1 MDTLSQ
7 CPLCKESGSYIE
19 HMTVRDHLASGE
31 AFAIQKCS
39 SCGFLCTNP
48 RPNKLEIN
56 NFYKSDRYISHTGR
70 KQSLLDRVYHLV
82 RGRMLRKKLRI
93 ISRYLKN
100 NEISLLD
107 YGCGTGEFVLVA
119 EKAGFRATGHEPN
132 PDAATLAR
140 EKGVSLLVE
149 EKQGVDGE
157 SGSGPATPG
166 QKEPRPQTADGKQK
180 AAAQHATH
188 EPTEATGANMQ
199 KTPGKQEATKQ
210 PGPASDHVLNSL
222 SPESFQVITLWH
234 VLEHI
239 HNYPEILAE
248 FHRLLNPGGLL
259 VVAVPMANSHDA
271 AYYREYWAAWDV
283 PRHLWH
289 FTPETLEKTMAA
301 SGFRLQGRHPLPFDS
316 HYVSLLSEQHKGR
329 SLLSA
334 WPRAMITG
342 IRSNFHARRN
352 KTPWSSEI
360 FVFRK

>member
-7 CPLCKESGSYIE
+7 CPLCKESGSFIE
-19 HMTVRDHLASGE
+19 HMAARDHLVSGGV
-31 AFAIQKCS
+31 FAIQKCS

-100 NEISLLD
+100 NDISLLD
-107 YGCGTGEFVLVA
+107 CGCGTGEFVLAA

-132 PDAATLAR
+132 PAAATLAL
-140 EKGVSLLVE
+140 EKGVSLLME

-157 SGSGPATPG
+157 SGSGPITSG
-166 QKEPRPQTADGKQK
+166 QKEPRP
-180 AAAQHATH
+180 
-188 EPTEATGANMQ
+188 
-199 KTPGKQEATKQ
+199 
-210 PGPASDHVLNSL
+210 ASDHILNSL

-239 HNYPEILAE
+239 HNYQEILAE
-248 FHRLLNPGGLL
+248 FHRLLSSEGLL

-271 AYYREYWAAWDV
+271 TYYREYWAAWDV

-316 HYVSLLSEQHKGR
+316 YYVSLLSEQHRG
-329 SLLSA
+329 LGPLAA
-334 WPRAMITG
+334 WPRAMIAGTH
-342 IRSNFHARRN
+342 SNFHAHRN